1 MFEYCYKS
9 YELFDPVKSSI
20 STWLY
25 LIVNSRLKNYYRG
38 RKESDD
44 IGNYANTLFAA
55 CDEMDKT
62 IYLEELKKAILQAM
76 ESLPER
82 QKKAVVYKFF
92 SEMNHAEIAAAIGVS
107 EANSR
112 VILTRA
118 LNKMRECL
126 QEFTF

>member
-1 MFEYCYKS
+1 M
-9 YELFDPVKSSI
+9 KSSI